1 MKIFKLIFAVAAV
14 AFLSSCTKTM
24 TLEDIGKMSAAERA
38 GLTEV
43 YLKVD
48 LPPTADI
55 DLWTVFEGCTNLTDI
70 EIDKSYQGSISNKYY
85 SRSSSGPANI
95 RKIVALG
102 ATKLVGGA
110 FEVGS
115 REFAEANTKLAE
127 FVMPNL
133 KEMGRGA
140 LGRFYTEYSNQI
152 TELDFKVL
160 NIFGGE
166 NIEGCRHLKVL
177 KLGNDGP
184 IWFFDDCKNIDTKQ
198 IDLYIGKYEYEHH
211 VKGNVFYPHWYL
223 SQFGDTLDPDSGEPN
238 GDPIEFKSIHP
249 Y

>member
-1 MKIFKLIFAVAAV
+1 MKIFKMFFAVAAL
-14 AFLSSCTKTM
+14 ALLSSCTKTM

-48 LPPTADI
+48 LPPTAEI
-55 DLWTVFEGCTNLTDI
+55 DLWTVFEGCVNLTDL
-70 EIDKSYQGSISNKYY
+70 EIDKSFRGAIANRFNSY
-85 SRSSSGPANI
+85 RPGPAKI

-102 ATKLVGGA
+102 ATNLIGGA

-115 REFAEANTKLAE
+115 RDLADAYTTLSE

-133 KEMGRGA
+133 QEMGRGA
-140 LGRFYTEYSNQI
+140 LGRFYTSYSNQI

-166 NIEGCRHLKVL
+166 QIEGCRNLKVL

-211 VKGNVFYPHWYL
+211 VKGNVFYPHWYQ
-223 SQFGDTLDPDSGEPN
+223 SRFRYDLDPNTAEPN
-238 GDPIEFKSIHP
+238 GDPIEFKSIRP